1 MIRIPCESNKCCKLR
16 SLSASA
22 LVRQLPAAGRH
33 CVCVILIKILIACK
47 ARACLCS
54 VNTFF
59 YLVKRQTLVSSLAF
73 VPKLIPDKC

>member
-33 CVCVILIKILIACK
+33 CVCVILIKILIACEVR
-47 ARACLCS
+47 AR
-54 VNTFF
+54 
-59 YLVKRQTLVSSLAF
+59 VSAH
-73 VPKLIPDKC
+73 